1 MTIEERAYKDWGET
15 NNPFHACW
23 MTTDGRM
30 LNGSYEDYQRDR
42 DHRDISFYFT
52 RSVREDPGSS
62 QIYLRKF
69 ENRGNIRM
77 SCTDFE
83 FCFEISRTVTEK
95 QLSTMRKIASIAER
109 TGIPCTVVKRVGG
122 LSDCKANTYYFDEY
136 VEHLDKRIGLPNL
149 K

>member
-30 LNGSYEDYQRDR
+30 LNGSYEGYQRDR
-42 DHRDISFYFT
+42 DHRDISFYFAE
-52 RSVREDPGSS
+52 SKREKICS
-62 QIYLRKF
+62 QPLYIRKF

-77 SCTDFE
+77 SCDDCE
-83 FCFEISRTVTEK
+83 FCFEISKTVTEK
-95 QLSTMRKIASIAER
+95 QLGTMMKIASIAESAD
-109 TGIPCTVVKRVGG
+109 IPCTVVKRVGAM
-122 LSDCKANTYYFDEY
+122 SESKANTYYFDEY
-136 VEHLDKRIGLPNL
+136 VAHLDKRIGLYNL

>member
-30 LNGSYEDYQRDR
+30 LNGSYEGYQRDR

-95 QLSTMRKIASIAER
+95 QLRTMRKIASIAER
-109 TGIPCTVVKRVGG
+109 TGIPCTVVKRVGVM
-122 LSDCKANTYYFDEY
+122 SFCSIN
-136 VEHLDKRIGLPNL
+136 I
-149 K
+149 